1 MNMNAMF
8 GLAGV
13 LIFIGLLVYV
23 FVFAEKRDLP
33 NNTASENIA
42 FATSRFDGNRSYT
55 EKIQDFDN
63 WKYSGFDV
71 KSPIYTY
78 TNSKTSS
85 NPYNKSSSTDAD
97 PTVSLNATIQPEDVD
112 VAVDTVE
119 AAIPTN
125 TINDED
131 LTPSLSGLNANIES
145 TIKESMVK
153 SELRRMRM

>member
-1 MNMNAMF
+1 MNMIAMF

-13 LIFIGLLVYV
+13 LIFIGVLVYV
-23 FVFAEKRDLP
+23 FVLAEKRDFP

-42 FATSRFDGNRSYT
+42 FATSIFDGNRSYT

-71 KSPIYTY
+71 KSPTYTY

-85 NPYNKSSSTDAD
+85 NPYNKSSSTSAD
-97 PTVSLNATIQPEDVD
+97 PAVSLNSTIQPEDV
-112 VAVDTVE
+112 AVDTVG
-119 AAIPTN
+119 ASIPTN
-125 TINDED
+125 AINDED

-145 TIKESMVK
+145 TIRESMVK
-153 SELRRMRM
+153 SELRRMRK

>member
-1 MNMNAMF
+1 MNMIAMF

-13 LIFIGLLVYV
+13 LIFIGVLVYV
-23 FVFAEKRDLP
+23 FVFAEKRDFP

-42 FATSRFDGNRSYT
+42 FATSIFDGNRSYT

-71 KSPIYTY
+71 KSPTYTY

-85 NPYNKSSSTDAD
+85 NPYDKSSSTSAD
-97 PTVSLNATIQPEDVD
+97 PTVSLNATIQPEDV
-112 VAVDTVE
+112 AVDTVG

-125 TINDED
+125 AINDED

-145 TIKESMVK
+145 TIRESMVK
-153 SELRRMRM
+153 SELRRTRH